1 MAESLSVQCGF
12 CHRKFRV
19 KPEQARRQVYCPFC
33 KTAVKVMAQSDVA
46 RDALQEMS
54 DMIAQEK
61 AEHDKRP
68 ITARH
73 EVVLARGGV
82 RNKNVA
88 IIWVTLLGL
97 ALIGA
102 VVAIVMIYGRGT
114 WREPA
119 RGPGILTI
127 GSRTSSEAPPGAP
140 PATGAQA
147 PAQGAAAAATPV
159 PGASRAV
166 TEQATEA
173 VTVKFE
179 RSIGGFKDDTV
190 TYAVGRVTNN
200 TTLAIKVLKVFVTAL
215 DKDDKQI
222 GEATQVILNVPAGAT
237 VPMVAEWTHDPEVR
251 AAKWMPSFQLSPIG
265 ITQDLPAIHSDG
277 ALAMGDPNQGSMTGK
292 VAVRLTNQGLVPVP
306 QILAYAILLGD
317 DGHIIGAVK
326 NVVDIKP
333 PLQPKKAAEVTI
345 PWERCA
351 RRNIQSVEIWVQ
363 PTF

>member
-1 MAESLSVQCGF
+1 
-12 CHRKFRV
+12 V
-19 KPEQARRQVYCPFC
+19 KPEQAHRQVYCPFC

-46 RDALQEMS
+46 REALQEMG
-54 DMIAQEK
+54 DMIAEEK

-68 ITARH
+68 ITQRH
-73 EVVLARGGV
+73 QVVLARGGV

-102 VVAIVMIYGRGT
+102 VVAIVMIYGRGG

-119 RGPGILTI
+119 KAPGILTI
-127 GSRTSSEAPPGAP
+127 GSRTGPEAPSA
-140 PATGAQA
+140 
-147 PAQGAAAAATPV
+147 GAAVAAATAQTPAPGSPAAV

-166 TEQATEA
+166 PEPFTDA

-200 TTLAIKVLKVFVTAL
+200 TTMIIKVLKVFVTAL

-222 GEATQVILNVPAGAT
+222 GEATQVILNLPAGAT
-237 VPMVAEWTHDPEVR
+237 APMVAEWTHDPEVR
-251 AAKWMPSFQLSPIG
+251 AGKWMPGFQLNPIG
-265 ITQDLPAIHSDG
+265 ITQDLPAIRADG

-292 VAVRLTNQGLVPVP
+292 IAVRLTNQGLLPVP

-317 DGHIIGAVK
+317 DGHIIGVVK
-326 NVVDIKP
+326 NVLDVKGG
-333 PLQPKKAAEVTI
+333 LLPKKAAEVTI

>member
-1 MAESLSVQCGF
+1 MAELLSVQCGF

-19 KPEQARRQVYCPFC
+19 KSEQAHRQVYCPFC

-46 RDALQEMS
+46 REALSEMS

-68 ITARH
+68 ITKRH
-73 EVVLARGGV
+73 QVVLARGGV

-102 VVAIVMIYGRGT
+102 VVAIVMIYGGGR

-119 RGPGILTI
+119 KASGILTI
-127 GSRTSSEAPPGAP
+127 GSRTGPEAPPAGAAAAPPGAQAQVPESP
-140 PATGAQA
+140 PAA
-147 PAQGAAAAATPV
+147 
-159 PGASRAV
+159 PGASRGAP
-166 TEQATEA
+166 EQFTDA

-200 TTLAIKVLKVFVTAL
+200 TTMTLKVLRVFVTAL

-222 GEATQVILNVPAGAT
+222 GEATQVILNLPPGAT
-237 VPMVAEWTHDPEVR
+237 APMVAEWTHEPQLR
-251 AAKWMPSFQLSPIG
+251 AGKWMPGYQLNPVG
-265 ITQDLPAIHSDG
+265 ITQDLPPVTTDG

-292 VAVRLTNQGLVPVP
+292 IAVRLTNQGLLPVP
-306 QILAYAILLGD
+306 QVLAYAILLGD
-317 DGHIIGAVK
+317 DGHIIGCVK
-326 NVVDIKP
+326 NVLDVKGG
-333 PLQPKKAAEVTI
+333 LLPKKAAEVTI